1 MERMNKPP
9 AKIDYRLRVSPR
21 ARRVSL
27 RIKPWVGLEVV
38 VPKRFPQHRIERIL
52 QQHEPW
58 IRRQLARHAP
68 SLATPPLPTRVSLR
82 AIGRVWQV
90 VIEDEARQL
99 SERAGKLVLPRAR
112 AQAVDSLRGW
122 VRRKARQHLPARL
135 RELARAHG
143 FGYERVSIRSQKSR
157 WGSCSSR
164 GTISLNDQ
172 LMFLPPDAVDYL
184 LIHELCHTREMNHS
198 PRFWALVESCCPEW
212 RRLDAELSPGL
223 ERVPDWF
230 RHSLLN
236 PSAE

>member
-1 MERMNKPP
+1 MSKTPD
-9 AKIDYRLRVSPR
+9 KIDYRLRVSPR

-38 VPKRFPQHRIERIL
+38 VPKRFPQHRVERIL
-52 QQHEPW
+52 QQHEEW

-68 SLATPPLPTRVSLR
+68 TLTAPALPGMIELP
-82 AIGRVWQV
+82 AIGQRWDI
-90 VIEDEARQL
+90 VIDDHARQL
-99 SERAGKLVLPRAR
+99 SERAGGVLVLPRSHDR
-112 AQAVDSLRGW
+112 AIDGLRGW
-122 VRRKARQHLPARL
+122 VRRKARQHLPMRL
-135 RELARAHG
+135 RELAREHG

-172 LMFLPPDAVDYL
+172 LLFLPSEAVDYL

-198 PRFWALVESCCPEW
+198 PRFWALVESCCPDW
-212 RRLDAELSPGL
+212 RRLDAQLSPGL
-223 ERVPDWF
+223 DRVPDWF
-230 RHSLLN
+230 RHSLLA